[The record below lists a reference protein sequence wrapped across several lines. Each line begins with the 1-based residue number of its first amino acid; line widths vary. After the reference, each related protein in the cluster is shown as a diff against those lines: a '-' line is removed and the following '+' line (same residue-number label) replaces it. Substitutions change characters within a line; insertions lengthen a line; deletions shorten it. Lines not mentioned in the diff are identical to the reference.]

1 MNIFVTWNFRRNLCI
16 KYARGDNMKSKVK
29 TYVYS
34 ILFTL
39 AVGGLSALLTK
50 GNMDVYENITKPALA
65 PPGWIF
71 PVVWGILY
79 TVMGISLAM
88 VLNKGK
94 DDGEYVLPAVRIY
107 AFQLAVNFF
116 WSIIF
121 FNLRAFLLSFV
132 WLILLWVLVAAM
144 IFKFYSVSKP
154 AAYINIPYFLWV
166 TFAAYLNYMIYTLNI

>member
-1 MNIFVTWNFRRNLCI
+1 
-16 KYARGDNMKSKVK
+16 MKSKTK

-65 PPGWIF
+65 PPGWLF
-71 PVVWGILY
+71 PVVWGVLY
-79 TVMGISLAM
+79 TVMGMSLAM

-94 DDGEYVLPAVRIY
+94 DRGEYVLPSVRIY
-107 AFQLAVNFF
+107 GFQLAVNFL

-121 FNLRAFLLSFV
+121 FNLRAFLFSFV
-132 WLILLWVLVAAM
+132 WLLLLWVLVAAM
-144 IFKFYSVSKP
+144 IFRFYPVCKW
-154 AAYINIPYFLWV
+154 AAFINIPYFLWV
-166 TFAAYLNYMIYTLNI
+166 TFAAYLNFMIYRLNM